1 MEVPVEIAHAYVV
14 KVMLESTVKN
24 QFAKNSVK
32 MGADVLGPIGVLVF
46 MDTLEG
52 TVRLTTGLAL
62 VSEELIMICVLV
74 SWKVWFVPNSFVV
87 LLLVKLGDTLVK
99 SVLINC
105 PARRGS

>member
-1 MEVPVEIAHAYVV
+1 MEAHVETARVFVV
-14 KVMLESTVKN
+14 KVMLANTVKN

-74 SWKVWFVPNSFVV
+74 NWKVWFVPNNFVV
-87 LLLVKLGDTLVK
+87 LPLAKLGVIHVKNVQISYLVKKD
-99 SVLINC
+99 S
-105 PARRGS
+105 

>member
-1 MEVPVEIAHAYVV
+1 MEAHVETARVFVV
-14 KVMLESTVKN
+14 KVMLANTVKN

-52 TVRLTTGLAL
+52 TVRLTTGLVL
-62 VSEELIMICVLV
+62 VSEELITICVLV
-74 SWKVWFVPNSFVV
+74 NWKVWFVPNSFVV
-87 LLLVKLGDTLVK
+87 LPLAKLGDTLVK